1 MKNKNNCYIAKVQPR
16 GAAKHLL
23 DFFQFQS
30 GVTCKSVVLKQ
41 RVFAK
46 IKSIRQKNYRV
57 FFLGWGRRRGQKTAV
72 SVYIWGFDCYDN
84 YMLLL
89 AGLTDVNCLD
99 VFELFSLF
107 QPVSED
113 SLKTFKLRNLMKN
126 KSDKMFV
133 RINTVFLPL
142 SVSISLVSA
151 VESNEV

>member
-1 MKNKNNCYIAKVQPR
+1 MGEEAWTED
-16 GAAKHLL
+16 G
-23 DFFQFQS
+23 
-30 GVTCKSVVLKQ
+30 
-41 RVFAK
+41 
-46 IKSIRQKNYRV
+46 
-57 FFLGWGRRRGQKTAV
+57 AV

-151 VESNEV
+151 VESNEVYLLSNAKFAFPLPHLP